1 MKKTEK
7 YIYIVLGIILVVVIA
22 CGITYMIAI
31 NNNKTETKEENK
43 EQNNNQEEDNEE
55 QITLSE
61 SELEEYL
68 SYVPDSY
75 VSISAYTTEN
85 KEELN
90 NLILG
95 SVLFK
100 ISNYNPGEISL
111 TEVDRELQK
120 MYNMSLNDFDLQI
133 SDDYVTGYSGMGYS
147 YTGKEFIATDAGA
160 PNYEKISLIEDYEL
174 IDDDLIIYE
183 LPATYWEYFDGEGY
197 YLGDYTLLK
206 KFDGATIN
214 FDLIKL
220 EISYDE
226 KNMDDAREY
235 AYEYIQTHKDEFT
248 LYKHTFKKNDTG
260 YYWYSTEVEG

>member
-1 MKKTEK
+1 MKKNT
-7 YIYIVLGIILVVVIA
+7 ILYIVITILLIIIAVGVTYIIMDNKNNEGVVEP
-22 CGITYMIAI
+22 
-31 NNNKTETKEENK
+31 NNNEEQ
-43 EQNNNQEEDNEE
+43 ENNNDQTKEE

-248 LYKHTFKKNDTG
+248 LYKHSFKKNDTG
-260 YYWYSTEVEG
+260 YYWYSTGVEG

>member
-7 YIYIVLGIILVVVIA
+7 NIYIVLGIILIVVIA
-22 CGITYMIAI
+22 SGITYMIAT
-31 NNNKTETKEENK
+31 NDKTETKEENNNP
-43 EQNNNQEEDNEE
+43 EENNQEEDNEE

-61 SELEEYL
+61 SELKEYL

-75 VSISAYTTEN
+75 VSKSAYTTEN
-85 KEELN
+85 REELN

-111 TEVDRELQK
+111 TEVDREIQK

-133 SDDYVTGYSGMGYS
+133 SDNYITGCSGMGYS
-147 YTGKEFIATDAGA
+147 YTGKEFIASDAGA
-160 PNYEKISLIEDYEL
+160 PNYEKIGLIEDYEL
-174 IDDDLIIYE
+174 INDDLIIYE

-206 KFDGATIN
+206 NFDGATMN

-220 EISYDE
+220 GIAYDE
-226 KNMDDAREY
+226 TNMDNAREY
-235 AYEYIQTHKDEFT
+235 AYEYLQAHKDEFT